1 MLQEIGKA
9 TTTGGCPG
17 FGFLKLKSVQ
27 TDEISYKQL

>member
-17 FGFLKLKSVQ
+17 FGLDADIDDDICTV
-27 TDEISYKQL
+27 